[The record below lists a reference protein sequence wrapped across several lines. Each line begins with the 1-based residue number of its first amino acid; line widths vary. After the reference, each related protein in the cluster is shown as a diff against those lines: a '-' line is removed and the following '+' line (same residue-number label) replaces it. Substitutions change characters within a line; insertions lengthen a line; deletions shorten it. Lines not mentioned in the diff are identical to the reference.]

1 MTPGADSVE
10 ALARLSAVRRAA
22 GDLPGALAS
31 ARRAFELAPD
41 HPAAAGSLALACH
54 ALGLT
59 DAAADLFAHIFKRF
73 PHEPPAAYNLA
84 VARMGQHRVAEAAV
98 LYRCALALK
107 PDYPEAANGLSN
119 ALRVLGRWD
128 DALLYARRAVEL
140 RPDFADALG
149 HLAILMRSTCAWDG
163 LPEVDERLETLTCHQ
178 LARGE
183 ATAVQPMLSLWM
195 DTGPATRLAV
205 AASHCRDSVRRAG
218 SAGAGF
224 AFEGRRA
231 SSGSLTLGYLSG
243 DFRNHPVAQQIRSLL
258 RRHDRTAFRVH
269 AYSYGPSDGSA
280 LREDIA
286 AACDRFVD
294 VSSLGDLG
302 AAERIHRDG
311 VDILIDLAGHTT
323 GNRMAIA
330 AFRPAP
336 LQVIYLGFPGTSG
349 APWLDYFLTDRTA
362 TPKDQAASYSEALV
376 YLPDCYMATDDAQP
390 IAASPARREEVG
402 LRADRFVFAAFTNFT
417 KIEPAG
423 FGSWMAILRRLPQ
436 AVLWLPGGNPAAA
449 ANLSRAAAAAGIA
462 AERLV
467 FAEKMPTKAEHLA
480 RLRLAD
486 LALDTRIYNGH
497 VSTCDA
503 LWAGLP
509 VLTCCGSQFASRAT
523 ASMLLTVGLP
533 ELVTA
538 DPQEYE
544 DAAVRLASA
553 PDELRALRRR
563 LERNRTSMPLFDTA
577 RFARNLERAYAAMWD
592 IYRQGGTPHA
602 IDIDER

>member
-1 MTPGADSVE
+1 MTPAADGAE
-10 ALARLSAVRRAA
+10 ALARLSAARRAA

-54 ALGLT
+54 ALGLA
-59 DAAADLFAHIFKRF
+59 DAAADLFAHIFKRY
-73 PHEPPAAYNLA
+73 PQEPPAAYNLA
-84 VARMGQHRVAEAAV
+84 VARMGQHRVAEAAD
-98 LYRCALALK
+98 LYRRALALK
-107 PDYPEAANGLSN
+107 PDYPEAAHGLSN
-119 ALRVLGRWD
+119 ALRVLGCWD
-128 DALLYARRAVEL
+128 EALARARQAVEL

-149 HLAILMRSTCAWDG
+149 HLAILMRSVCVWEGLTELDG
-163 LPEVDERLETLTCHQ
+163 HLKAITRRQLE
-178 LARGE
+178 RGE

-195 DTGPATRLAV
+195 ETGPAERQAI
-205 AASHCRDSVRRAG
+205 AAAHCRDAARCAAIAG
-218 SAGAGF
+218 SAF
-224 AFEGRRA
+224 AFEGRRE
-231 SSGSLTLGYLSG
+231 SSGTLTLGYLSG
-243 DFRNHPVAQQIRSLL
+243 DFRNLPVAQQIRSLL

-286 AACDRFVD
+286 DACDRFVD
-294 VSSLGDLG
+294 VSRLGDLA
-302 AAERIHRDG
+302 AAECIYRDG

-336 LQVIYLGFPGTSG
+336 VQVSYLGFPGTSG

-362 TPKDQAASYSEALV
+362 TPADQAASYSEALV
-376 YLPDCYMATDDAQP
+376 TLPGCYMATDDAQP
-390 IAASPARREEVG
+390 IAAGPTRREQVG
-402 LRADRFVFAAFTNFT
+402 LRPDRFVFAAFTNFA

-423 FGSWMAILRRLPQ
+423 FRSWMAILRRLPQ

-449 ANLSRAAAAAGIA
+449 RNLERAAAAAGIA

-467 FAEKMPTKAEHLA
+467 FAEKLPSKAGHLA

-486 LALDTRIYNGH
+486 LALDTRTYNGH

-523 ASMLLTVGLP
+523 TSMLLAAGLP

-538 DPQEYE
+538 GLQQYE

-553 PDELRALRRR
+553 PEGLRALRMR
-563 LERNRTSMPLFDTA
+563 LERNRGIAPLFDTA

-602 IDIDER
+602 IDIHER